1 VSVFLICE
9 IGIQAQCFLH
19 VSARII
25 WGKKVSISFCLRQT
39 KQANYGKNT
48 AI

>member
-1 VSVFLICE
+1 M
-9 IGIQAQCFLH
+9 
-19 VSARII
+19 
-25 WGKKVSISFCLRQT
+25 KVSISFCLRQT